1 MTSNPDSG
9 LQHGPKRQGGNEIRL
24 LAPWLFALI
33 VGLIGTWQFH
43 IIQFASHFDLFP
55 GDRGDARLVT
65 FLLEHWYQVFRGA
78 ESWLSPPMFY
88 PVKGV
93 IGYADL
99 LIGYAVP
106 FSILRMF
113 GMGMFEAAE
122 AVIILFNFLNYL
134 VCYVLL
140 KKILRF
146 NTFAAVAG
154 AAFFAFNNPKLVQ
167 LGHLQLQ
174 PLWFMPLAIIFIVLL
189 VQRAGS
195 LTQKKAF
202 ALLSLVALSL
212 DLQLLTGFYLGW
224 FFLFW
229 CLLFLLLIFLFS
241 STRSFLLSLARRF
254 WPAFT
259 ASLLVFV
266 FGLLPFLAA
275 YLPVTQSTRGR
286 LYEDAK
292 PLIPVLWSFLGMSEH
307 NYVWGGL
314 AAAVK
319 RVHPLHPELQI
330 GIGLVPLLAWLGL
343 TVLAVWL
350 IKRNRKLNGAA
361 RDHSLDFV
369 AQANLPQMFVALLI
383 LATTLFY
390 IIGMRYGH
398 DHSPWAFVYFGV
410 PGAQAIRAVAR
421 YAIMLCLPMA
431 IAFAYFIHHGMKKI
445 SVQKNRRL
453 RNAMSAALFI
463 TVGFGLFEQF
473 ASKKTANGFSIKA
486 ENEYLKTQAANLP
499 DNCSSFY
506 VAVGPYAAHNQFE
519 YQIDAAL
526 IAVRRG
532 IPTFNG
538 YSGQSPPNWGLWEVR
553 APEYEDNVKRWI
565 EANHLKRNLCRLV
578 INEPFS
584 SEAVSNEPENKQKS
598 IDDPAV
604 FVRQQYLDLLG
615 REPDPKGFDDWL
627 KPLVACGAG
636 PDPKCDRV
644 HLAYSIL
651 NSDEFRG
658 RSYFVYRLYDA
669 GLGRLPRYDEFMA
682 DRQTILSLEN
692 SNDAAAKDA
701 FIREWVE
708 RAEFKASY
716 SGLTNTAY
724 VDKLLATAGVT
735 LPNRDELI
743 ADLENDRRKR
753 PDILRLV
760 LDSPEVSQKFFN
772 RAFVAMQFFGFLGR
786 DPKPSEYEQ
795 RLMTF
800 ETTGDYRQLIFDFIY
815 STEYRRR
822 FGDH

>member
-9 LQHGPKRQGGNEIRL
+9 LQHGPKRQGGNEIRRL
-24 LAPWLFALI
+24 TPWLFALT

-43 IIQFASHFDLFP
+43 IVQFASHFDLFP

-65 FLLEHWYQVFRGA
+65 FLLEHWYQVCRGT
-78 ESWLSPPMFY
+78 EGWLSPPMFY

-140 KKILRF
+140 KKILHF

-154 AAFFAFNNPKLVQ
+154 AAFFAFNNPKLMQ

-189 VQRAGS
+189 VQRADS

-202 ALLSLVALSL
+202 ALLSLAALSL
-212 DLQLLTGFYLGW
+212 DLQLLTGFYEGW
-224 FFLFW
+224 FFTFW
-229 CLLFLLLIFLFS
+229 CFLFLVVILLFNR
-241 STRSFLLSLARRF
+241 TRSFLLSLLRRF

-259 ASLLVFV
+259 ASLPVFV
-266 FGLLPFLAA
+266 FGLVPFLVA

-292 PLIPVLWSFLGMSEH
+292 PLIPVLWSFLGMNDH
-307 NYVWGGL
+307 NYVWGHL

-319 RVHPLHPELQI
+319 RSHPLHPELQI
-330 GIGLVPLLAWLGL
+330 GIGLAPTLGWLGL
-343 TVLAVWL
+343 TILAVWL

-361 RDHSLDFV
+361 EDQSERFAV
-369 AQANLPQMFVALLI
+369 PENLQQMFVALLI

-398 DHSPWAFVYFGV
+398 DHSPWALVYFGI

-431 IAFAYFIHHGMKKI
+431 IAFAYVIHHGMKKI

-463 TVGFGLFEQF
+463 TVGFGLFEQC

-486 ENEYLKTQAANLP
+486 ENEYLKAQAANLP

-506 VAVGPYAAHNQFE
+506 VAVGPYAAHTQFE

-526 IAVRRG
+526 IAVMRG
-532 IPTFNG
+532 VPTFNG
-538 YSGQSPPNWGLWEVR
+538 YSGQSPPNWGLWEVK

-565 EANHLKRNLCRLV
+565 EANQLKRNICRLV

-584 SEAVSNEPENKQKS
+584 NEPVSTEPVDEKS

-615 REPDPKGFDDWL
+615 REPDRKGFEDWL
-627 KPLVACGAG
+627 KPLVACGPG
-636 PDPKCDRV
+636 PDPKCDHV
-644 HLAYSIL
+644 HLAYSII
-651 NSDEFRG
+651 NSEEFR
-658 RSYFVYRLYDA
+658 RSSYFVYRLYDA
-669 GLGRLPRYDEFMA
+669 GLGRLPRYDEFKE
-682 DRQTILSLEN
+682 DRQTILSLKNE
-692 SNDAAAKDA
+692 NDATAKDA
-701 FIREWVE
+701 FLKQWVE
-708 RAEFKASY
+708 RAEFKAVYGTLSN
-716 SGLTNTAY
+716 GAY
-724 VDKLLATAGVT
+724 VDKLLAIAGVAM
-735 LPNRDELI
+735 PNRDELV
-743 ADLENDRRKR
+743 ADLENGRKNR
-753 PDILRLV
+753 TDVLRLV
-760 LDSPEVSQKFFN
+760 MESPEVFQKFFN
-772 RAFVAMQFFGFLGR
+772 RAFVAMQFFGFLHR
-786 DPKPSEYEQ
+786 DPKSSEYDQ
-795 RLMTF
+795 RLRTL
-800 ETTGDYRQLIFDFIY
+800 EATGDYRQLIFDFIY

-822 FGDH
+822 FGN

>member
-9 LQHGPKRQGGNEIRL
+9 LQHGPKRQGGNEIRRL
-24 LAPWLFALI
+24 TPWLFALT

-43 IIQFASHFDLFP
+43 IVQFASHFDLFP

-113 GMGMFEAAE
+113 GVGMFEAAE
-122 AVIILFNFLNYL
+122 AVVVLFNFVNYL

-140 KKILRF
+140 KKFLRF

-189 VQRAGS
+189 VERADS

-202 ALLSLVALSL
+202 ALLFLAALSL
-212 DLQLLTGFYLGW
+212 DLQLLTGFYEGW
-224 FFLFW
+224 FFTFW
-229 CLLFLLLIFLFS
+229 CFLFLVLILLFS
-241 STRSFLLSLARRF
+241 RTRSFLLSLLTRF
-254 WPAFT
+254 WPTFI

-266 FGLLPFLAA
+266 FGLLPFFAA

-307 NYVWGGL
+307 NYVWGHL
-314 AAAVK
+314 ETVVK
-319 RVHPLHPELQI
+319 RSHPLHPELQI
-330 GIGLVPLLAWLGL
+330 GIGLVPTLGWLGL

-350 IKRNRKLNGAA
+350 IKRNRKSNGFGK
-361 RDHSLDFV
+361 DPSV
-369 AQANLPQMFVALLI
+369 GSSAQASLQQLFLALLI
-383 LATTLFY
+383 LATTLVY
-390 IIGMRYGH
+390 IIGMRYGR
-398 DHSPWAFVYFGV
+398 DHSPWALVYFGV

-431 IAFAYFIHHGMKKI
+431 IAFAYFIHHGMKEI
-445 SVQKNRRL
+445 SAQENRRL
-453 RNAMSAALFI
+453 RNVMSAALFI

-506 VAVGPYAAHNQFE
+506 VAVGPYAAHNEYE

-526 IAVRRG
+526 IAVMRG
-532 IPTFNG
+532 VPTFNG
-538 YSGQSPPNWGLWEVR
+538 YSGQSPPNWGLWEVKSH
-553 APEYEDNVKRWI
+553 EYEDNVKRWI
-565 EANHLKRNLCRLV
+565 EANRLKRNICRLV

-584 SEAVSNEPENKQKS
+584 NESVSTEPVDKQKS
-598 IDDPAV
+598 IADPV

-615 REPDPKGFDDWL
+615 REPDPKGFEDWL
-627 KPLVACGAG
+627 KPLVACGPG

-651 NSDEFRG
+651 NSDEFR
-658 RSYFVYRLYDA
+658 RSSYFVYRLYDA
-669 GLGRLPRYDEFMA
+669 GLGRLPRYDEFKA
-682 DRQTILSLEN
+682 DRQTIRSLEN
-692 SNDAAAKDA
+692 GNDPAARDA
-701 FIREWVE
+701 FIKQWVE
-708 RAEFKASY
+708 RPEFKAVY
-716 SGLTNTAY
+716 GGLSNGAY

-735 LPNRDELI
+735 MPNRDELI
-743 ADLENDRRKR
+743 ADLENGRKNR
-753 PDILRLV
+753 TDVLRLV
-760 LDSPEVSQKFFN
+760 MESPEVSQKFFS
-772 RAFVAMQFFGFLGR
+772 RAFVAMQFFGFLHR

-795 RLMTF
+795 RLKTL
-800 ETTGDYRQLIFDFIY
+800 EITGDYRQLIFDFIF

-822 FGDH
+822 FGQA